1 MECQFNRNISFVMVA
16 PMETM
21 GQRSKRLRLAKGLTQ
36 IKLGLLAGVSQS
48 NIANIERD
56 RNKSSRDLVKIARA
70 LGVTAEEYQYGERSA
85 KAVFSVAEPKA
96 TYKIPR
102 LEYVPV
108 ISWVQAG
115 KWTEIHDEFAP
126 GDAEEWLPCP
136 IDHGPNTFV
145 LRVRGVSMEN
155 ATSKPSFSEGDFIFV
170 DPDKE
175 AIHRSL
181 VVVRLEEDSEATF
194 KQLLIDGEKRYLR
207 ALNPA
212 WPTPVIEI
220 NGNATVCGVVIFKGE
235 KV

>member
-1 MECQFNRNISFVMVA
+1 MVN

-21 GQRSKRLRLAKGLTQ
+21 GQRAKRLRLAKQLTQ
-36 IKLGLLAGVSQS
+36 TKLGERAGVSQS
-48 NIANIERD
+48 NIANLERD
-56 RNKSSRDLVKIARA
+56 RNKSSRDIVKIARV
-70 LGVTAEEYQYGERSA
+70 LGVTAEEFQYGEHSA
-85 KAVFSVAEPKA
+85 KAAFSVAEPKA
-96 TYKIPR
+96 AYSIHR
-102 LEYVPV
+102 RDYVPV

-136 IDHGPNTFV
+136 VDHGLNTFV
-145 LRVRGVSMEN
+145 LKVRGVSMEN
-155 ATSKPSFSEGDFIFV
+155 PAGKPSFSEGDFIFV

-175 AIHRSL
+175 AVNRSL
-181 VVVRLEEDSEATF
+181 VVVRLEDDAEATF
-194 KQLLIDGEKRYLR
+194 KQLLIDGEKRFLR

-220 NGNATVCGVVIFKGE
+220 NGNATLCGVVIFKGE